1 MFLHCC
7 FLVFVAYTLDFIR
20 LTWQAIRVFTTQD
33 KIKLFEHV
41 KLFSAFVNWKEFS
54 RNGNKIDKFLAT
66 KKRFLAKYFYF
77 KTCHV
82 ILRSLSCMYTASCT
96 RNLQDWKFYWVSVRD
111 AAQFF
116 GGKSLKNSSVQFFAK
131 NVARGN
137 SVQNGPNFPAKSLS
151 IYTKS
156 FSGHYLIESQLNIWV
171 E

>member
-1 MFLHCC
+1 MFLTVT
-7 FLVFVAYTLDFIR
+7 FDFIR

-82 ILRSLSCMYTASCT
+82 ILRSSSCMYTASCT
-96 RNLQDWKFYWVSVRD
+96 RNLQTDKMLRELERLKILLSFCSRCCTIFWRE
-111 AAQFF
+111 
-116 GGKSLKNSSVQFFAK
+116 KSQNSSVQFFAK

-137 SVQNGPNFPAKSLS
+137 SVQNGLNFPAKSLS
-151 IYTKS
+151 VYIRKVFLDT
-156 FSGHYLIESQLNIWV
+156 I
-171 E
+171 

>member
-54 RNGNKIDKFLAT
+54 RNGNKIDKFLVT
-66 KKRFLAKYFYF
+66 KKLFLAKYFHF

-96 RNLQDWKFYWVSVRD
+96 RNLQTDKMLREPERLKILLSFCTRCCTIFWREKSQKQFCSIFCQKCCQGKLCAKWSKFSR
-111 AAQFF
+111 Q
-116 GGKSLKNSSVQFFAK
+116 KS
-131 NVARGN
+131 
-137 SVQNGPNFPAKSLS
+137 
-151 IYTKS
+151 
-156 FSGHYLIESQLNIWV
+156 
-171 E
+171 

>member
-1 MFLHCC
+1 MFLYCY

-33 KIKLFEHV
+33 KIKLFEQV

-96 RNLQDWKFYWVSVRD
+96 RNLQTDKMLRELER
-111 AAQFF
+111 
-116 GGKSLKNSSVQFFAK
+116 LKILLSFCTRCCTIFWPKMLPGETLCKMVQI
-131 NVARGN
+131 
-137 SVQNGPNFPAKSLS
+137 FPPKVLVY
-151 IYTKS
+151 IRKVFLDT
-156 FSGHYLIESQLNIWV
+156 I
-171 E
+171 

>member
-1 MFLHCC
+1 MFLNCY

-96 RNLQDWKFYWVSVRD
+96 RNLQTDKMLRELER
-111 AAQFF
+111 
-116 GGKSLKNSSVQFFAK
+116 LKILLSFCTRCCTIFWPKMLPGETLCKMVQI
-131 NVARGN
+131 
-137 SVQNGPNFPAKSLS
+137 FPPKVL

-156 FSGHYLIESQLNIWV
+156 FSGHFNRKSVN
-171 E
+171 

>member
-1 MFLHCC
+1 MFLHCY
-7 FLVFVAYTLDFIR
+7 FLVYVAYTLDFIR

-54 RNGNKIDKFLAT
+54 RNGNKSDKFLAT
-66 KKRFLAKYFYF
+66 KKRFLAKYFHF
-77 KTCHV
+77 ITCHV

-96 RNLQDWKFYWVSVRD
+96 RNLQTDKMLR
-111 AAQFF
+111 QLER
-116 GGKSLKNSSVQFFAK
+116 LKILLSFCTRCCENSSVQFFAK

-156 FSGHYLIESQLNIWV
+156 FSGHYLIESQLTN
-171 E
+171 

>member
-1 MFLHCC
+1 MFLHCYC
-7 FLVFVAYTLDFIR
+7 LVFVAYTLDFIR

-96 RNLQDWKFYWVSVRD
+96 KNLDWQNVKGTRKIENSTGFLYEMLHNFLAGKVSKTVL
-111 AAQFF
+111 FNF
-116 GGKSLKNSSVQFFAK
+116 LPKMLPGETLCKMVQFFPPK
-131 NVARGN
+131 V
-137 SVQNGPNFPAKSLS
+137 
-151 IYTKS
+151 
-156 FSGHYLIESQLNIWV
+156 
-171 E
+171 